1 MYYQCATYPP
11 IVGSWGFCLLC
22 TLLSSNLLLASY
34 SCMVPL
40 KDTCQLSACPSCSW
54 LEEGSTRSILSW
66 YDSEQ
71 ALLKSKWK
79 ILESNL
85 LIAQQNKEL
94 DRLIELLI
102 EREALQRQRVL
113 LEGEFKDRILQL
125 RFKRSI
131 EMLKLL
137 YEKILS
143 MDHHFAGMKAHEDIS
158 NLSNP
163 QFYPEFRLFQTRLE
177 EKAKKKHLVS
187 LSPFF
192 QANPYIATAFSIF
205 SLLQLT
211 ADASDPE
218 QDQVKCILDFTVGMH
233 QNLQIIYHE
242 LTFLKDA
249 NQALLANCEQLF
261 TDCSKTVGYHLP
273 LSYCREQDDWE
284 HLFQKLSTLFA
295 NVATSDRT
303 LASSENFSVQTEKIR
318 MALQFSID
326 RVATFTERYSQ
337 FVQQGTEYYKKFS
350 RILGAYHPGSVCAPT
365 APAAFL
371 ELKTDIQTTLEKFK
385 TAYQIPEI
393 QGSKLKEMRYGIP
406 DN

>member
-1 MYYQCATYPP
+1 MYYRCTVHPNT
-11 IVGSWGFCLLC
+11 VGSWGFCLLC
-22 TLLSSNLLLASY
+22 TLLSSNLLWASY
-34 SCMVPL
+34 SYMVPL
-40 KDTCQLSACPSCSW
+40 KDTCQLSACPSCNW

-79 ILESNL
+79 TLESTL

-163 QFYPEFRLFQTRLE
+163 QFYPEFRSYQTRLE
-177 EKAKKKHLVS
+177 ERAKKKHLIPF
-187 LSPFF
+187 SPFL
-192 QANPYIATAFSIF
+192 QSNPYLAAAISIF
-205 SLLQLT
+205 SLLHST
-211 ADASDPE
+211 AEASDKE

-233 QNLQIIYHE
+233 QNLQTIYHE
-242 LTFLKDA
+242 LTFLRDA
-249 NQALLANCEQLF
+249 NQALLADCEQLF

-273 LSYCREQDDWE
+273 FSYCREQDDWE
-284 HLFQKLSTLFA
+284 NLFQKLTTLFA
-295 NVATSDRT
+295 KGATSDRT
-303 LASSENFSVQTEKIR
+303 PSNGEYFSIQIEKNR

-326 RVATFTERYSQ
+326 RVASFTERYTQ

-350 RILGAYHPGSVCAPT
+350 RILGGYHPSPVCAPM
-365 APAAFL
+365 APAAFT

-393 QGSKLKEMRYGIP
+393 QGSKLKEMRYGFP